1 MSHILGQEK
10 PSLDDALAHHGV
22 LGMKW
27 GHHKAMP
34 AGGSAPGSAPAPTN
48 RQLNKA
54 SKQKDKAAR
63 NAEIDAAR
71 QRYNTTARANYVKAK
86 DQFKADK
93 KTIGTRE
100 ARKKFNEVKQ
110 KNVDDF
116 EIANQAKSG
125 RETTVAVLGVVGLVA
140 VSSILRAAASR

>member
-1 MSHILGQEK
+1 MSYILGQEK

-27 GHHKAMP
+27 GHHKAAP
-34 AGGSAPGSAPAPTN
+34 TGGSAPASAPAPTN

-54 SKQKDKAAR
+54 SRQKDKASR

-71 QRYNTTARANYVKAK
+71 QRYNTTARTNYVKAK

-125 RETTVAVLGVVGLVA
+125 RETTVAILGVVGLVA
-140 VSSILRAAASR
+140 VSSILKAAASR